1 MENFNNINELSLKQL
16 KIKYNKFVNNESK
29 ELIKNKIKNQ
39 QNMCYICCGELDIH
53 NDNNLVVKTKCNHFF
68 HYECLKIS
76 HMNKVNLGYNYAFK
90 KECPYCRTNTGWLPL
105 IDKIPI
111 KNIHKEYYNLK
122 KKLNK
127 PICQAILKS
136 GKKKGQICGCI
147 IKKMTE
153 NKCCGRHKN
162 YVFPI
167 LDEEEIKNEEKE
179 KNVFLKNWF
188 VGKILN
194 CY

>member
-76 HMNKVNLGYNYAFK
+76 HMKRCTYLQREILLSIFLTISNIYKQ
-90 KECPYCRTNTGWLPL
+90 
-105 IDKIPI
+105 KIV
-111 KNIHKEYYNLK
+111 
-122 KKLNK
+122 
-127 PICQAILKS
+127 A
-136 GKKKGQICGCI
+136 
-147 IKKMTE
+147 
-153 NKCCGRHKN
+153 
-162 YVFPI
+162 
-167 LDEEEIKNEEKE
+167 
-179 KNVFLKNWF
+179 FLK
-188 VGKILN
+188 IH
-194 CY
+194 